1 MLLVMRAP
9 ADSSSRRPIH
19 SQLFWR
25 TPPPPPPPP
34 TFPSPPPFPQNTEYF
49 IVLLLLLLSNAGNK
63 NIIERLND
71 PNFYPRI
78 CRSLASSIIHFFLSP
93 WENRSHLP
101 KGPSSIPL
109 LGQFRY
115 HALAS
120 IHNLLHITYSHLF
133 TWSVQQI
140 LTLFLFS
147 FLYHWK
153 YYGCD
158 QRLIAIASQEV
169 DELLQILVSHSI
181 LFGNDNI
188 CTFLFELF
196 LKR

>member
-25 TPPPPPPPP
+25 TLPPPPPPPPP
-34 TFPSPPPFPQNTEYF
+34 TSPPPPLFPQNTEYF
-49 IVLLLLLLSNAGNK
+49 IVLLLLLSNAGNK

-78 CRSLASSIIHFFLSP
+78 CRSLASSIIHFFFSP

-120 IHNLLHITYSHLF
+120 IHNLLHITYGHLF
-133 TWSVQQI
+133 TWSVQQMYTYFFYI
-140 LTLFLFS
+140 
-147 FLYHWK
+147 
-153 YYGCD
+153 
-158 QRLIAIASQEV
+158 
-169 DELLQILVSHSI
+169 VSCI
-181 LFGNDNI
+181 IGNI
-188 CTFLFELF
+188 MVVTSA
-196 LKR
+196 

>member
-25 TPPPPPPPP
+25 TPPPPPP

-133 TWSVQQI
+133 AWSVQQMYTYLHYFYI
-140 LTLFLFS
+140 
-147 FLYHWK
+147 
-153 YYGCD
+153 
-158 QRLIAIASQEV
+158 
-169 DELLQILVSHSI
+169 VSCI
-181 LFGNDNI
+181 TGNI
-188 CTFLFELF
+188 MVVTSA
-196 LKR
+196 